1 MTGEV
6 FHIELQARDPE
17 RNRWRFYR
25 IEAGRDLFGDWVV
38 KLTYGR
44 IGARGQTKTHV
55 APASGGGNRPPGGSA
70 SLTKSG
76 RNLTPIVGWILEA
89 AIPSSLRNKPLQN

>member
-1 MTGEV
+1 MTGKL

-38 KLTYGR
+38 RLTYGR
-44 IGARGQTKTHV
+44 IGARGQTKTQV
-55 APASGGGNRPPGGSA
+55 APDAAAAAKLVRACLRRRQSA
-70 SLTKSG
+70 PRRIGVAYEVRAKFDPH
-76 RNLTPIVGWILEA
+76 RWAEF
-89 AIPSSLRNKPLQN
+89 